1 MPRTP
6 EQNQEIKDKRRSK
19 ILAAAIRVFA
29 SKEYDDVAIDDIVK
43 VVGCSHGLVYHY
55 FQTKEQ
61 VYRAI
66 FEEIIIPNQAVP
78 PVKQAREKGGYEG
91 LRVLANYMASVVS
104 GGTKLF
110 NLAMIWLRMAD
121 AKKLDKKT
129 ADIAKAHNIE
139 LAIKDLV
146 HEGQVDGQ
154 VIAGDPE
161 EIADLIYGI
170 FEKKM
175 LKRKNEGKMKR
186 YFSADVL
193 CAMLLKQPL

>member
-29 SKEYDDVAIDDIVK
+29 TKEYDDVAIDDIVK
-43 VVGCSHGLVYHY
+43 VVGCSHGLFYHY

-61 VYRAI
+61 IYRAV
-66 FEEIIIPNQAVP
+66 FEEVIIPNQAVP
-78 PVKQAREKGGYEG
+78 PVKQARDKGGYEG
-91 LRVLANYMASVVS
+91 LKILAEYMAMVVS
-104 GGTKLF
+104 AGTKLF
-110 NLAMIWLRMAD
+110 NLAMIWLRMAK
-121 AKKLDKKT
+121 AEKLDKKT
-129 ADIAKAHNIE
+129 AEIAKAHNIE

-146 HEGQVDGQ
+146 HEGQIDGQ

-175 LKRKNEGKMKR
+175 LKRKEEGKSKR